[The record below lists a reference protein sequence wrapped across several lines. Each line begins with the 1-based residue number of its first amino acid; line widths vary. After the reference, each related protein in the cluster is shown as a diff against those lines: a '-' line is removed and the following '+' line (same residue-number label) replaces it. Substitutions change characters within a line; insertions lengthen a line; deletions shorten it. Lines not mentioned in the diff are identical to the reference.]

1 MNIRLEGR
9 ISRILGVIFIASGL
23 VLNKF
28 LLERVVSTDQRIAS
42 PTLNVCIVIGQIL
55 LVSTGGLVYAGR
67 LVIQLSRRSTGVLL
81 LMLFALQSVARVF
94 LPQVGYLDS
103 ILKSGYQRNDEV
115 TAYEARFDCI
125 RDALPRNVVVG
136 YATSQTIRDDWANF
150 YHNYFLTQYSLAPVL
165 VANSLEQKLIIG
177 DFPEP
182 QPSPSGPETN
192 GLFMIRDCGSGV
204 ALFERHSQE

>member
-1 MNIRLEGR
+1 MNIRLQDR
-9 ISRILGVIFIASGL
+9 VSRTLGVILIASGL

-28 LLERVVSTDQRIAS
+28 LLERLVSSDGQIGS
-42 PTLNVCIVIGQIL
+42 PILNGCIVLGQCL
-55 LVSTGGLVYAGR
+55 LVGTGLLVYVR
-67 LVIQLSRRSTGVLL
+67 RPVIQLSRRSIGVLL
-81 LMLFALQSVARVF
+81 LILFALQSVARVF

-103 ILKSGYQRNDEV
+103 ILKSGYQSNDEV

-125 RDALPRNVVVG
+125 RDALPRNGVVG
-136 YATSQTIRDDWANF
+136 YTTSQTIRDDWAKF

-165 VANSLEQKLIIG
+165 VANSLKQKLLIA

-182 QPSPSGPETN
+182 QPLPAGQETN
-192 GLFMIRDCGSGV
+192 GLVLIRDCGSGV